1 MQADNNQLRQNKK
14 RLIELLNQKTE
25 REREENKKNRLAE
38 KERKLKEKEIN
49 KKEKD
54 SQNQLKIITNKGK
67 KRGRKP
73 KLNKENE
80 NIEENVAEDVI
91 EEIDYN
97 PFEKKSC
104 YVCSK
109 NYKDDAKYQQY
120 WISCEDCD
128 SWI

>member
-1 MQADNNQLRQNKK
+1 ML
-14 RLIELLNQKTE
+14 
-25 REREENKKNRLAE
+25 E
-38 KERKLKEKEIN
+38 KEKKLKEKEIK

-54 SQNQLKIITNKGK
+54 SQNRLKIITNKGK

-80 NIEENVAEDVI
+80 NIEENIAEEDVI

-97 PFEKKSC
+97 LFEKKSC

-109 NYKDDAKYQQY
+109 NYKDDTKY
-120 WISCEDCD
+120 
-128 SWI
+128 